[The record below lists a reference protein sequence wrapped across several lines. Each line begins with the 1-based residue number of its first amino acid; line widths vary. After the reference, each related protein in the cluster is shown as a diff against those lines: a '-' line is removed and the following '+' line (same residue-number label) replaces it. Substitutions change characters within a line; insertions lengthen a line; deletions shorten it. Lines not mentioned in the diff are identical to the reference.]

1 MPYFAMR
8 PIRLVF
14 PEFRALPSALVH
26 SSMNSYLV
34 LHCTLQPSGLPLRSA
49 NNRPASNRRPVM
61 VQTVNTE
68 ADKAV
73 DIARDAT
80 TKIMP
85 AKQGL
90 SVVPDVG
97 KTTIGVSNI
106 AGDFLAILSRNIE
119 AYSRAQ
125 QIIINGS
132 KTVLDKRVDVF
143 TSTLWH
149 AMTSAQEIM
158 LERDLHVKMQKIFDV
173 VRSNMQ
179 ENTGNNNIIAEMNAR
194 STAEAAQIV
203 QSRTFEVL
211 DEMQALF
218 KKMLDASPVV
228 SSGRAL

>member
-1 MPYFAMR
+1 
-8 PIRLVF
+8 
-14 PEFRALPSALVH
+14 
-26 SSMNSYLV
+26 
-34 LHCTLQPSGLPLRSA
+34 
-49 NNRPASNRRPVM
+49 M

-68 ADKAV
+68 ADKAG
-73 DIARDAT
+73 DIARDAIT
-80 TKIMP
+80 RIMP

-90 SVVPDVG
+90 SAVPDVG
-97 KTTIGVSNI
+97 KITMGVSNI
-106 AGDFLAILSRNIE
+106 ASDFLAIFSRNIE

-125 QIIINGS
+125 QIIINGN
-132 KTVLDKRVDVF
+132 KNVLDKRVDVF

-158 LERDLHVKMQKIFDV
+158 LQHDIHLKVQKIFDV

-194 STAEAAQIV
+194 SNAEAAQIV

-218 KKMLDASPVV
+218 KKMLDASPVA

>member
-1 MPYFAMR
+1 
-8 PIRLVF
+8 
-14 PEFRALPSALVH
+14 
-26 SSMNSYLV
+26 
-34 LHCTLQPSGLPLRSA
+34 
-49 NNRPASNRRPVM
+49 M

-73 DIARDAT
+73 DIARDAI

-90 SVVPDVG
+90 SAVPDVG
-97 KTTIGVSNI
+97 KITMGISNI
-106 AGDFLAILSRNIE
+106 AGEFLAIFSRNVE

-125 QIIINGS
+125 QIIINGN

-149 AMTSAQEIM
+149 ATMSAQDLM
-158 LERDLHVKMQKIFDV
+158 LERDIHVKVQKVFDV
-173 VRSNMQ
+173 VRSSMQ
-179 ENTGNNNIIAEMNAR
+179 ESTGNNNIIAEMNAR
-194 STAEAAQIV
+194 SNAEAAQIV

-218 KKMLDASPVV
+218 KKMLDAGPVA

>member
-1 MPYFAMR
+1 MPQFAMR
-8 PIRLVF
+8 PIRLDF

-26 SSMNSYLV
+26 SSMNSYLA
-34 LHCTLQPSGLPLRSA
+34 LHCTLQPSGLPLRSV

-61 VQTVNTE
+61 VQTVNAE

-97 KTTIGVSNI
+97 KTTMGVSNI
-106 AGDFLAILSRNIE
+106 AGDFLAIFSRNIE

-125 QIIINGS
+125 QTIINGS

-149 AMTSAQEIM
+149 ATTSAQEIM
-158 LERDLHVKMQKIFDV
+158 LERDLHVKVQKIFDV
-173 VRSNMQ
+173 VQ
-179 ENTGNNNIIAEMNAR
+179 
-194 STAEAAQIV
+194 
-203 QSRTFEVL
+203 
-211 DEMQALF
+211 
-218 KKMLDASPVV
+218 
-228 SSGRAL
+228 

>member
-1 MPYFAMR
+1 
-8 PIRLVF
+8 
-14 PEFRALPSALVH
+14 
-26 SSMNSYLV
+26 
-34 LHCTLQPSGLPLRSA
+34 
-49 NNRPASNRRPVM
+49 M
-61 VQTVNTE
+61 VQTVNT
-68 ADKAV
+68 ATDKAV

-90 SVVPDVG
+90 AVVPDIE
-97 KTTIGVSNI
+97 KTTMGVSNI
-106 AGDFLAILSRNIE
+106 AGDFLAIFSRNIE

-125 QIIINGS
+125 QIIINGN

-149 AMTSAQEIM
+149 AMKSAQDLM
-158 LERDLHVKMQKIFDV
+158 LERDIHVKVQKIFDV

-179 ENTGNNNIIAEMNAR
+179 ESTGNNNIIAEMNAR
-194 STAEAAQIV
+194 SNAEAAQIV

-218 KKMLDASPVV
+218 KKMLDASPVA
-228 SSGRAL
+228 SPGRAL

>member
-1 MPYFAMR
+1 
-8 PIRLVF
+8 
-14 PEFRALPSALVH
+14 
-26 SSMNSYLV
+26 
-34 LHCTLQPSGLPLRSA
+34 
-49 NNRPASNRRPVM
+49 M

-73 DIARDAT
+73 DIACDAI

-97 KTTIGVSNI
+97 KITMGISNI
-106 AGDFLAILSRNIE
+106 AGDFLAIFSRNIE

-125 QIIINGS
+125 QIIINGN
-132 KTVLDKRVDVF
+132 KTLLDKRVDVF

-149 AMTSAQEIM
+149 ATMSAQDLM
-158 LERDLHVKMQKIFDV
+158 LERDIHVKVQKVFDV
-173 VRSNMQ
+173 VRSSIQ
-179 ENTGNNNIIAEMNAR
+179 ESTGNNNIIAEMNAR
-194 STAEAAQIV
+194 SNAEAAQIV

-218 KKMLDASPVV
+218 KKMLDASPVA